1 MNWFSIATCF
11 IAPALVRLK
20 PTKDLILRQRDR
32 KDVEQRLFNSLNL
45 ALAEKAWIHWQT
57 WHRCSAY
64 QATGMPAHIGQYV

>member
-45 ALAEKAWIHWQT
+45 ALAEKAWIHWQAL
-57 WHRCSAY
+57 HCYSEIYAL
-64 QATGMPAHIGQYV
+64 PKNKHE